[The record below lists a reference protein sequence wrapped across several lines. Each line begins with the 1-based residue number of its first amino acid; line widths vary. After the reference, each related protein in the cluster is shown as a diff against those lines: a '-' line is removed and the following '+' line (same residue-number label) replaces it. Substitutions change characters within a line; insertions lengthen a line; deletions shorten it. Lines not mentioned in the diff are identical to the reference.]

1 MGSKRRIIKAE
12 DGLLLDATGYAGRY
26 LIVDQMGEVKAATDT
41 RDAICAF
48 AAVLA
53 HIDKNIVALSVYD
66 GTTGERCNDEIS
78 AMGTAYLPYVIDALI
93 PAAADDVKRAV
104 YRHTRELL
112 VATGAAIGI
121 ELIDELIH

>member
-1 MGSKRRIIKAE
+1 MGSKRIIKTD
-12 DGLLLDATGYAGRY
+12 DGLSLDATGYAGRY
-26 LIVDQMGEVKAATDT
+26 LLVDQSGEVKAATDT
-41 RDAICAF
+41 WDAICAF

-53 HIDKNIVALSVYD
+53 HIDSQIVSLSAYD
-66 GTTGERCNDEIS
+66 GMTGERCNDEIS
-78 AMGTAYLPYVIDALI
+78 AMVTAYLPYVIDALI